1 MPYFQVSSDIAQA
14 TESVQRISLDSMR
27 VVVDSD
33 TCAVTGGCVFHAPQV
48 FRLGDDGMLHVLQE
62 FPNESLRTAVQKAA
76 DYCPTGAISI
86 ED

>member
-1 MPYFQVSSDIAQA
+1 
-14 TESVQRISLDSMR
+14 MR
-27 VVVDSD
+27 VVVDPD
-33 TCAVTGGCVFHAPQV
+33 TCAVTGGCVFHAPDV

-62 FPNESLRTAVQKAA
+62 FPAESLRAAVMKAA

>member
-1 MPYFQVSSDIAQA
+1 MPYFRVSSDIAQA
-14 TESVQRISLDSMR
+14 TESVRRISLDSMR

>member
-1 MPYFQVSSDIAQA
+1 
-14 TESVQRISLDSMR
+14 MR
-27 VVVDSD
+27 VVVDPD
-33 TCAVTGGCVFHAPQV
+33 TCAVTGGCVFHAPEV

-62 FPNESLRTAVQKAA
+62 FPGESLRTAVQQAA

>member
-14 TESVQRISLDSMR
+14 TESVRRISLDSMR